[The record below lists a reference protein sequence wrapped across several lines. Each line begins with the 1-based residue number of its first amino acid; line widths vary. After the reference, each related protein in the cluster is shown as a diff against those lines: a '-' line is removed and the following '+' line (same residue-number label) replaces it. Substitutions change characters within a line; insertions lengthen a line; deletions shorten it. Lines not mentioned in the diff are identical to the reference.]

1 MVVRVKSDSGGLC
14 DHPDMLVVNIVNSIG
29 LLLDIAGAVMLF
41 RFGLPRA
48 PVDEEGNL
56 FAPAIEFPDFKFPEV
71 VAYARQQ
78 KRGSHIGLGLPI
90 AGFVGQL
97 VAVWL
102 ARWLS

>member
-1 MVVRVKSDSGGLC
+1 
-14 DHPDMLVVNIVNSIG
+14 MLAADIVASIG
-29 LLLDIAGAVMLF
+29 LVLDIIGAVMLF

-56 FAPAIEFPDFKFPEV
+56 FAPAFDFPDIKLAEV

-78 KRGSHIGLGLPI
+78 KRGSHIGLGLLV
-90 AGFVGQL
+90 AGFAGQL

-102 ARWLS
+102 ARWWS